1 MKQNINEIKR
11 MQQLAGLINE
21 NQLNESEVKI
31 NTQKTIQAPEDKL
44 IISCGVSGDGTAA
57 DVEGMNNDEIIKFYQ
72 ANYNNALEA
81 LVAFSDANDYT
92 IGDDAEDIEEYSTLN
107 MLGNNNDEYVNLFC
121 FVDIT
126 EDNKDTN
133 VGEWIKQNQPTIY
146 ITKL

>member
-31 NTQKTIQAPEDKL
+31 NTQKTIQAPEGKL
-44 IISCGVSGDGTAA
+44 IISCGVSGDGTAT
-57 DVEGMNNDEIIKFYQ
+57 DVKGMNNDEIIKFYQ
-72 ANYNNALEA
+72 VNYNNALEA
-81 LVAFSDANDYT
+81 LIAFSDANDYT

-133 VGEWIKQNQPTIY
+133 VGKWIEQNKPTIY

>member
-31 NTQKTIQAPEDKL
+31 NTQKTIQAPEGKL
-44 IISCGVSGDGTAA
+44 IISCGVSGDGTAT

-81 LVAFSDANDYT
+81 LIAFSDANDYT
-92 IGDDAEDIEEYSTLN
+92 IGDDEENIEEYSTLE

-133 VGEWIKQNQPTIY
+133 VGKWIEQNKPTIY